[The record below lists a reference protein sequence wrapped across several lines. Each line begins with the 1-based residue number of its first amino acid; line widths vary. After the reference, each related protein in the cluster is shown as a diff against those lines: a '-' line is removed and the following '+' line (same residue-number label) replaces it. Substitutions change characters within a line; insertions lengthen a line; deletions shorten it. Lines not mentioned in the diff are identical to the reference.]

1 MKTFPL
7 RATLPVLIALLLS
20 APAAAAIKNAPLH
33 KYFRAG
39 VVNLRID
46 KIETYPSSATTSV
59 PVLEGQGFSGP
70 GYVVITATEQNPSG
84 NNDVGVPHMEVGFEL
99 EDGSQMSESAPD
111 AINVPGTKILAATS
125 LHPKQHIVVNWVL
138 SGWTGAAPTKLFLKV
153 WNQSGYP
160 GHWFRIQLK
169 PTDVTAHT

>member
-1 MKTFPL
+1 
-7 RATLPVLIALLLS
+7 
-20 APAAAAIKNAPLH
+20 
-33 KYFRAG
+33 
-39 VVNLRID
+39 
-46 KIETYPSSATTSV
+46 
-59 PVLEGQGFSGP
+59 
-70 GYVVITATEQNPSG
+70 
-84 NNDVGVPHMEVGFEL
+84 
-99 EDGSQMSESAPD
+99 
-111 AINVPGTKILAATS
+111 VPGTKILAATS